1 VGIEA
6 PPVFTYSALAGSG
19 IAELWQTIL
28 AHRERLDATGQLM
41 QKRRAQ
47 QVRWMWTLIE
57 ERFRERLRTDPKVKA
72 RLPALEAAVADGKL
86 PPALAAEQIA
96 DLLGL

>member
-1 VGIEA
+1 ME
-6 PPVFTYSALAGSG
+6 
-19 IAELWQTIL
+19 
-28 AHRERLDATGQLM
+28 
-41 QKRRAQ
+41 KRRAQ

-86 PPALAAEQIA
+86 PPALAAEEIA

>member
-1 VGIEA
+1 
-6 PPVFTYSALAGSG
+6 
-19 IAELWQTIL
+19 
-28 AHRERLDATGQLM
+28 
-41 QKRRAQ
+41 
-47 QVRWMWTLIE
+47 MWTLIE